1 MHVRA
6 DNRLQ
11 FLADVEVDLI
21 TTVSQ
26 PSFPPRNGARE
37 RRNIPLS
44 GGRQSCHPGRGQDL
58 LEQRRWK
65 NDVPKLVG

>member
-1 MHVRA
+1 MYVRTN
-6 DNRLQ
+6 DRLQ
-11 FLADVEVDLI
+11 LLADVEVDLI

-37 RRNIPLS
+37 RRNIPMS
-44 GGRQSCHPGRGQDL
+44 SVRQSCHPGRGQDL